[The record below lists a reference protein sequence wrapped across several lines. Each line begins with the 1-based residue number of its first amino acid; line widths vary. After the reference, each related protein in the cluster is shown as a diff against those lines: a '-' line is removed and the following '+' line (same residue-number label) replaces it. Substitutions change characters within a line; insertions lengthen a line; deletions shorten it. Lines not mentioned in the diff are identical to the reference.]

1 MQNAILIIIF
11 DLEEVISIL
20 IVFLV
25 ILLPIAFAL
34 RYLFFN
40 IFNINFFGKIW
51 ELTND
56 LINLL

>member
-25 ILLPIAFAL
+25 ILLPKAFAL

-40 IFNINFFGKIW
+40 IVNINFFGKIW

-56 LINLL
+56 LINLI